1 MGRFS
6 TNFVPLGNLIICV
19 SFETTPISRCRL
31 TNNQHNFDTPG
42 KIGTVGGL
50 LGQSNVNIK
59 FMSVAPITIDENTPP
74 QESNGSGANEALMIL
89 GVDPRP
95 DAAVLK
101 TLIESEGILDASV
114 IAL

>member
-1 MGRFS
+1 MCAIAFS
-6 TNFVPLGNLIICV
+6 SHCV
-19 SFETTPISRCRL
+19 L
-31 TNNQHNFDTPG
+31 TRVQHNFDTPG

-59 FMSVAPITIDENTPP
+59 FMSVAPITIDANPPP
-74 QESNGSGANEALMIL
+74 QGDGTGANEALMIL
-89 GVDPRP
+89 GVDRKP
-95 DAAVLK
+95 DAAVVK